1 MIKGREQTLARLST
15 LVQVSLSV
23 ACYWVVAW
31 AVNTFLKPINIDV
44 HDNNTIYLLI
54 IAIWY
59 TLIKEL
65 NLGKMLRVKTY
76 SELFAEYFALVVL
89 SSGLLYLGS
98 LFLTES
104 VPTLILALFAC
115 LNLILLF
122 GFRMLSYKLFKLIRG
137 KGFNTRNVL
146 IVADDESYL
155 HFIDRMLFIRDWGYN
170 VWAIMSDGKQI
181 KNKYES
187 HVRVLHEHF
196 QLTEI
201 IDANVVDEVI
211 YCKGKFDNEEVRAL
225 IYACSE
231 VGVTFRVY
239 SDLLSVVSQ
248 RSHLTYFKELPFLT
262 FANNTKN
269 YFALKVKELLD
280 FFFSFLIVVLI
291 SPVLL
296 AISVAIKIEDGG
308 PIFFRQR
315 RVGLNGR
322 IFYCLKFRTMV
333 MNAEALRV
341 KLESQNEQSG
351 PVFKIKN
358 DPRVTRVGRFL
369 RKTSLDELPQFF
381 NVLKGEMSIV
391 GPRPPIPS
399 EVQQYQRWQRRR
411 LSMKPGITCIWQ
423 VSGRNNIPFEEW
435 MKLDMLYIDTWS
447 LKLDLILFIS
457 TIKVVFTGEGQ

>member
-1 MIKGREQTLARLST
+1 MIKGREITLARIST
-15 LVQVSLSV
+15 LVQVGLSV
-23 ACYWVVAW
+23 GCYWFVIW
-31 AVNTFLKPINIDV
+31 AVTSFVKPVKIDV
-44 HDNNTIYLLI
+44 HDSNIIYLLI

-59 TLIKEL
+59 TMIKEFNL
-65 NLGKMLRVKTY
+65 NKILRVKTY
-76 SELFAEYFALVVL
+76 SELFADYFAMVL
-89 SSGLLYLGS
+89 ISSGLLHLGS
-98 LFLTES
+98 LFLVDT
-104 VPTLILALFAC
+104 VPVLLLALFAC
-115 LNLILLF
+115 LNLITLF
-122 GFRMLSYKLFKLIRG
+122 SFRMLSYRIFKTLRG
-137 KGFNTRNVL
+137 KGYNTRNVL
-146 IVADDESYL
+146 IVADDDSYL
-155 HFIDRMLFIRDWGYN
+155 HFIDRMLFIRDWGYK
-170 VWAIMSDGKQI
+170 VWAIMSDGKHI
-181 KNKYES
+181 KDKYEP

-196 QLTEI
+196 QLSEI

-211 YCKGKFDNEEVRAL
+211 YCKGKFNNEEVRAL

-239 SDLLSVVSQ
+239 SELLSVVSM

-280 FFFSFLIVVLI
+280 FVFSLVIVILL
-291 SPVLL
+291 SPVFL
-296 AISVAIKIEDGG
+296 AIALAIKLEDGG
-308 PIFFRQR
+308 SIFFRQK

-322 IFYCLKFRTMV
+322 IFSCLKFRTMV
-333 MNAEALRV
+333 ENAEALRV
-341 KLESQNEQSG
+341 RLETLNEQSG

-381 NVLKGEMSIV
+381 NVLKGEMSVV

-447 LKLDLILFIS
+447 LKLDFMLFLS
-457 TIKVVFTGEGQ
+457 TIKVVITGDGQ

>member
-269 YFALKVKELLD
+269 YFALKVKEILD
-280 FFFSFLIVVLI
+280 FFFSFLIVTLI

>member
-15 LVQVSLSV
+15 LMQVGLSLG
-23 ACYWVVAW
+23 CYWLVTW
-31 AVNTFLKPINIDV
+31 AVATYLKPLNIDI

-76 SELFAEYFALVVL
+76 SELFAEYFALVVI
-89 SSGLLYLGS
+89 SSGLLHLGS

-115 LNLILLF
+115 LNLFMLF
-122 GFRMLSYKLFKLIRG
+122 GFRMLSYRIFKMLRG
-137 KGFNTRNVL
+137 KGYNTRNVL

-155 HFIDRMLFIRDWGYN
+155 HFIDRMLFIRDWGYH
-170 VWAIMSDGKQI
+170 VWAIMSDGKHI
-181 KNKYES
+181 KTKYES

-196 QLTEI
+196 QLSEI

-211 YCKGKFDNEEVRAL
+211 YCKGKFDNDEVRAL

-239 SDLLSVVSQ
+239 SELLSVVSQ

-262 FANNTKN
+262 FANHTKN

-280 FFFSFLIVVLI
+280 FLFSSAIVIFI

-296 AISVAIKIEDGG
+296 AIAVAIKIEDGG
-308 PIFFRQR
+308 SIFFRQR

-322 IFYCLKFRTMV
+322 IFDCLKFRTMV
-333 MNAEALRV
+333 ENAEALRV
-341 KLESQNEQSG
+341 KLENLNEQSG

-381 NVLKGEMSIV
+381 NVLKGEMSVV

-447 LKLDLILFIS
+447 LKLDLILFLS

>member
-15 LVQVSLSV
+15 LMQVGLSV
-23 ACYWVVAW
+23 ACYWAVAW
-31 AVNTFLKPINIDV
+31 AVTTYLRPVNIDI

-76 SELFAEYFALVVL
+76 SELFAEYFAMVVI
-89 SSGLLYLGS
+89 SSGLLHLGS
-98 LFLTES
+98 LFLTDS

-115 LNLILLF
+115 LNLVVLF
-122 GFRMLSYKLFKLIRG
+122 GFRMLSYRIFKLLRG

-170 VWAIMSDGKQI
+170 VWAIMSDGKHI
-181 KNKYES
+181 KNKYEP

-196 QLTEI
+196 QLSEI

-239 SDLLSVVSQ
+239 SELLSVVSQ

-269 YFALKVKELLD
+269 YFALKVKEMLD
-280 FFFSFLIVVLI
+280 FLFSFVIVVLI

-308 PIFFRQR
+308 SVFFRQR

-322 IFYCLKFRTMV
+322 IFHCLKFRTMV
-333 MNAEALRV
+333 ENAETLRV
-341 KLESQNEQSG
+341 KLENQNEQSG

-358 DPRVTRVGRFL
+358 DPRVTSVGRFL

-381 NVLKGEMSIV
+381 NVIRGEMSIV

-447 LKLDLILFIS
+447 LKLDLILFLS

>member
-15 LVQVSLSV
+15 LMQVGLSV

-31 AVNTFLKPINIDV
+31 AVTTYLRPVNIDI

-76 SELFAEYFALVVL
+76 SELFAEYFAMVVI
-89 SSGLLYLGS
+89 SSGLLHLGS
-98 LFLTES
+98 LFLTDS

-115 LNLILLF
+115 LNLVVLF
-122 GFRMLSYKLFKLIRG
+122 GFRMLSYRIFKLLRG

-170 VWAIMSDGKQI
+170 VWAIMSDGKHI

-196 QLTEI
+196 QLSEI

-239 SDLLSVVSQ
+239 SELLSVVSQ

-269 YFALKVKELLD
+269 YFALKVKEMLD
-280 FFFSFLIVVLI
+280 FLFSFVIVVLI

-308 PIFFRQR
+308 SVFFRQR

-322 IFYCLKFRTMV
+322 IFHCLKFRTMV
-333 MNAEALRV
+333 ENAEALQV
-341 KLESQNEQSG
+341 KLENQNEQSG

-381 NVLKGEMSIV
+381 NVLRGEMSIV

-447 LKLDLILFIS
+447 LKLDLILFLS

>member
-1 MIKGREQTLARLST
+1 MIKGREKTLARIST
-15 LVQVSLSV
+15 LSQVALSV
-23 ACYWVVAW
+23 GCYWFVAW
-31 AVNTFLKPINIDV
+31 AVTTYLRPVQIAT
-44 HDNNTIYLLI
+44 HDSNTIYLLI

-59 TLIKEL
+59 TLIKEF
-65 NLGKMLRVKTY
+65 NLGKILRVKTY
-76 SELFAEYFALVVL
+76 SELFAEYFAMVFI

-98 LFLTES
+98 LFLTDT
-104 VPTLILALFAC
+104 VQVLILGLFAC
-115 LNLILLF
+115 LNMLVLF
-122 GFRMLSYKLFKLIRG
+122 GFRMLSYTIFKKIRG
-137 KGFNTRNVL
+137 KGYNTRNVL

-170 VWAIMSDGKQI
+170 VWAIMSDGKHI

-187 HVRVLHEHF
+187 NVRVIHEHF

-211 YCKGKFDNEEVRAL
+211 YCKGNFDNDEVRAL

-239 SDLLSVVSQ
+239 SELLSVVSM

-262 FANNTKN
+262 FANTTKN
-269 YFALKVKELLD
+269 YFALKVKEILD
-280 FFFSFLIVVLI
+280 FVFSFFIVLLI
-291 SPVLL
+291 SPVML
-296 AISVAIKIEDGG
+296 AIAIAIRIEDGG
-308 PIFFRQR
+308 SIFFRQK

-322 IFYCLKFRTMV
+322 LFACLKFRTMV
-333 MNAEALRV
+333 ENAEALRV
-341 KLESQNEQSG
+341 RLENQNEQEG

-381 NVLKGEMSIV
+381 NVLRGEMSIV

-423 VSGRNNIPFEEW
+423 VSGRNNIPFDEW
-435 MKLDMLYIDTWS
+435 MKLDMMYIDTWS
-447 LKLDLILFIS
+447 LKLDLMLFLS
-457 TIKVVFTGEGQ
+457 TIKVVLTGDGQ

>member
-15 LVQVSLSV
+15 LMQVGLSLG
-23 ACYWVVAW
+23 CYWLVAW
-31 AVNTFLKPINIDV
+31 AVTTYLKPVQIDV

-76 SELFAEYFALVVL
+76 SELFAEYFALVVI
-89 SSGLLYLGS
+89 SSGLLHLGS

-115 LNLILLF
+115 LNLIMLF
-122 GFRMLSYKLFKLIRG
+122 GFRMLSYSIFKKLRG
-137 KGFNTRNVL
+137 KGYNTRNVL

-170 VWAIMSDGKQI
+170 VWAIMSDGKHI

-211 YCKGKFDNEEVRAL
+211 YCKGKFDNDEVRAL

-239 SDLLSVVSQ
+239 SELLSVVSQ

-262 FANNTKN
+262 FANHTKN
-269 YFALKVKELLD
+269 YFALKVKEMLD
-280 FFFSFLIVVLI
+280 FLFSFAIVIFI

-296 AISVAIKIEDGG
+296 AIAVAIKIEDGG
-308 PIFFRQR
+308 SIFFRQR

-322 IFYCLKFRTMV
+322 IFDCLKFRTMV
-333 MNAEALRV
+333 ENAEALRV
-341 KLESQNEQSG
+341 KLENLNEQSG

-447 LKLDLILFIS
+447 LKLDLILFLS

>member
-1 MIKGREQTLARLST
+1 
-15 LVQVSLSV
+15 
-23 ACYWVVAW
+23 
-31 AVNTFLKPINIDV
+31 
-44 HDNNTIYLLI
+44 
-54 IAIWY
+54 
-59 TLIKEL
+59 
-65 NLGKMLRVKTY
+65 
-76 SELFAEYFALVVL
+76 LFAEYFAMVFI

-98 LFLTES
+98 LFLTDT
-104 VPTLILALFAC
+104 VQVLILGLFAC
-115 LNLILLF
+115 LNMLVLF
-122 GFRMLSYKLFKLIRG
+122 GFRMLSYTIFKKIRG
-137 KGFNTRNVL
+137 KGYNTRNVL

-170 VWAIMSDGKQI
+170 VWAIMSDGKHI
-181 KNKYES
+181 KDKYES
-187 HVRVLHEHF
+187 NVRVIHEHF

-211 YCKGKFDNEEVRAL
+211 YCKGNFDNDEVRAL

-239 SDLLSVVSQ
+239 SELLSVVSM

-262 FANNTKN
+262 FANTTKN
-269 YFALKVKELLD
+269 YFALKVKEILD
-280 FFFSFLIVVLI
+280 FVFSFFIVLMI
-291 SPVLL
+291 SPVML
-296 AISVAIKIEDGG
+296 AIAIAIKIEDGG
-308 PIFFRQR
+308 SIFFRQK

-322 IFYCLKFRTMV
+322 MFSCLKFRTMV
-333 MNAEALRV
+333 ENAEALRV
-341 KLESQNEQSG
+341 RLENQNEQEG

-423 VSGRNNIPFEEW
+423 VSGRNNIPFDEW
-435 MKLDMLYIDTWS
+435 MKLDMMYIDTWS
-447 LKLDLILFIS
+447 LKLDLMLFLS
-457 TIKVVFTGEGQ
+457 TIKVVLTGDGQ

>member
-1 MIKGREQTLARLST
+1 MIKGREKTLARISSI
-15 LVQVSLSV
+15 VQVALSLG
-23 ACYWVVAW
+23 CYWFVAW
-31 AVNTFLKPINIDV
+31 ATNNYLRPVEIAAHDTNIV
-44 HDNNTIYLLI
+44 YLMI

-59 TLIKEL
+59 TLIKEF

-76 SELFAEYFALVVL
+76 SELFAEYFAMVFI

-98 LFLTES
+98 LFLTDT
-104 VPTLILALFAC
+104 VPVLILALFAC
-115 LNLILLF
+115 LNMAVLF
-122 GFRMLSYKLFKLIRG
+122 NFRMMSYTIFKKIRG
-137 KGFNTRNVL
+137 KGYNTRNVL

-155 HFIDRMLFIRDWGYN
+155 HFIDRMLFIRDWGYR
-170 VWAIMSDGKQI
+170 VWAIMSDGKHI
-181 KNKYES
+181 KNKYDS

-196 QLTEI
+196 QLNEI

-211 YCKGKFDNEEVRAL
+211 YCKGKFNNDEVRAL

-239 SDLLSVVSQ
+239 SELLSVVSM

-269 YFALKVKELLD
+269 YFALKVKEILD
-280 FFFSFLIVVLI
+280 FVFSFCIVVLI

-296 AISVAIKIEDGG
+296 GIAIAIKIEDGG
-308 PIFFRQR
+308 SIFFKQE

-322 IFYCLKFRTMV
+322 LFKCLKFRTMV
-333 MNAEALRV
+333 ENAEALRV
-341 KLESQNEQSG
+341 KLENMNEQSG

-399 EVQQYQRWQRRR
+399 EVKQYQRWQRRR

-435 MKLDMLYIDTWS
+435 MKLDMIYIDTWS
-447 LKLDLILFIS
+447 LKLDLMLFLS
-457 TIKVVFTGEGQ
+457 TIKVVLTGDGQ

>member
-1 MIKGREQTLARLST
+1 MIKGREKTLARIST
-15 LVQVSLSV
+15 IVQVALSLG
-23 ACYWVVAW
+23 CYWFVAW
-31 AVNTFLKPINIDV
+31 ATNNYLRPVEIATHDTNIV
-44 HDNNTIYLLI
+44 YLMI

-59 TLIKEL
+59 TLIKEF

-76 SELFAEYFALVVL
+76 SELFAEYFAMVFI

-98 LFLTES
+98 LFLTDT
-104 VPTLILALFAC
+104 VPVLILALFAC
-115 LNLILLF
+115 LNMVVLF
-122 GFRMLSYKLFKLIRG
+122 SFRMMSYTIFKKIRG
-137 KGFNTRNVL
+137 KGYNTRNVL

-155 HFIDRMLFIRDWGYN
+155 HFIDRMLFIRDWGYR
-170 VWAIMSDGKQI
+170 VWAIMSDGKHI
-181 KNKYES
+181 KNKYDS

-196 QLTEI
+196 QLNEI

-211 YCKGKFDNEEVRAL
+211 YCKGKFNNDEVRAL

-239 SDLLSVVSQ
+239 SELLSVVSM

-269 YFALKVKELLD
+269 YFALKVKEILD
-280 FFFSFLIVVLI
+280 FVFSFFIVVLI
-291 SPVLL
+291 SPVLMGI
-296 AISVAIKIEDGG
+296 AIAIKIEDGG
-308 PIFFRQR
+308 SIFFKQE

-322 IFYCLKFRTMV
+322 LFKCLKFRTMV
-333 MNAEALRV
+333 ENAEALRV
-341 KLESQNEQSG
+341 KLENMNEQSG

-399 EVQQYQRWQRRR
+399 EVKQYQRWQRRR

-423 VSGRNNIPFEEW
+423 VSGRNNIPFDEW
-435 MKLDMLYIDTWS
+435 MRLDMMYIDTWS
-447 LKLDLILFIS
+447 LKLDLMLFLS
-457 TIKVVFTGEGQ
+457 TIKVVLTGDGQ

>member
-1 MIKGREQTLARLST
+1 MIKGREETLARLSRIMQVALS
-15 LVQVSLSV
+15 LVCYWFVTWSV
-23 ACYWVVAW
+23 A
-31 AVNTFLKPINIDV
+31 TFIRPVQIEA
-44 HDNNTIYLLI
+44 HDNNIVYLMI

-76 SELFAEYFALVVL
+76 SELFAEYFALVIL

-115 LNLILLF
+115 LNLIVLF
-122 GFRMLSYKLFKLIRG
+122 GFRMLSYRIFKLLRG

-181 KNKYES
+181 KNKYEP

-211 YCKGKFDNEEVRAL
+211 YCKGNFDNEEVRAL

-269 YFALKVKELLD
+269 YFALKVKEVLD
-280 FFFSFLIVVLI
+280 FFFSFLIVVFI
-291 SPVLL
+291 SPILF

-322 IFYCLKFRTMV
+322 IFHCLKFRTMV
-333 MNAEALRV
+333 INAEALRV
-341 KLESQNEQSG
+341 KLETQNEQSG
-351 PVFKIKN
+351 PVFKMKN

-369 RKTSLDELPQFF
+369 RRTSLDELPQFF

>member
-15 LVQVSLSV
+15 LMQVSLSV

-31 AVNTFLKPINIDV
+31 GINTYSRPVNIDV

-54 IAIWY
+54 IVIWY
-59 TLIKEL
+59 ILIKEL

-76 SELFAEYFALVVL
+76 SELFAEYFALVVI

-98 LFLTES
+98 LFLIES
-104 VPTLILALFAC
+104 GPLLILALFAC
-115 LNLILLF
+115 LNLIMLF
-122 GFRMLSYKLFKLIRG
+122 GFRMLSYSVFKKLRG
-137 KGFNTRNVL
+137 KGYNTRNVL

-170 VWAIMSDGKQI
+170 VWAIMSDGKGI

-196 QLTEI
+196 QLAEI

-239 SDLLSVVSQ
+239 SELLSVVSQ

-262 FANNTKN
+262 FANNTRN
-269 YFALKVKELLD
+269 YFALKVKEILD
-280 FFFSFLIVVLI
+280 FLFSFVIVIFI

-296 AISVAIKIEDGG
+296 AIAAAIKIEDGG
-308 PIFFRQR
+308 SIFFRQR

-322 IFYCLKFRTMV
+322 IFDCLKFRTMV
-333 MNAEALRV
+333 ENAEALRV
-341 KLESQNEQSG
+341 KLENLNEQSG

-358 DPRVTRVGRFL
+358 DPRVTRVGQFL

-435 MKLDMLYIDTWS
+435 MRLDMLYIDTWS
-447 LKLDLILFIS
+447 LKLDLILFLS

>member
-1 MIKGREQTLARLST
+1 MIKGREETLARLSR
-15 LVQVSLSV
+15 LLQVALSAV
-23 ACYWVVAW
+23 CYWFVIW
-31 AVNTFLKPINIDV
+31 GITTFIKPINIEV
-44 HDNNTIYLLI
+44 HDNNIIYLMI

-59 TLIKEL
+59 TLIKEMGL
-65 NLGKMLRVKTY
+65 DRMLRVKTY
-76 SELFAEYFALVVL
+76 SELFAEYFALVFI
-89 SSGLLYLGS
+89 SAGLLHLGS
-98 LFLTES
+98 LFLANT
-104 VPTLILALFAC
+104 VPFLILSIFAC
-115 LNLILLF
+115 LNLCLLF
-122 GFRMLSYKLFKLIRG
+122 GFRMMTYRIFKFLRG
-137 KGFNTRNVL
+137 KGYNTRNVL
-146 IVADDESYL
+146 IVADDHSYL

-170 VWAIMSDGKQI
+170 VWAIMSDGSHI
-181 KNKYES
+181 KNKYGS
-187 HVRVLHEHF
+187 NVRVLHEHF
-196 QLTEI
+196 QLSEI

-211 YCKGKFDNEEVRAL
+211 YCKGKFNNEEVRAL

-262 FANNTKN
+262 FSNTTKN
-269 YFALKVKELLD
+269 YFALKVKEVLD
-280 FFFSFLIVVLI
+280 FMGSFIAVALL
-291 SPVLL
+291 SPIML
-296 AISVAIKIEDGG
+296 AIATAIKIEDRGS
-308 PIFFRQR
+308 IFFRQR

-322 IFYCLKFRTMV
+322 IFHCLKFRTMV
-333 MNAEALRV
+333 ENAEALRV
-341 KLESQNEQSG
+341 KLETQNEQSG
-351 PVFKIKN
+351 PVFKMKN
-358 DPRVTRVGRFL
+358 DPRITRVGRFL

-399 EVQQYQRWQRRR
+399 EVDQYKRWQRRR

-447 LKLDLILFIS
+447 LKLDLILFLS

>member
-1 MIKGREQTLARLST
+1 MIKGREQTLARIST
-15 LVQVSLSV
+15 IVQVALSV
-23 ACYWVVAW
+23 GCYWFVAW
-31 AVNTFLKPINIDV
+31 ATNTYLRPFDITV
-44 HDNNTIYLLI
+44 HDTNTIYLMI

-59 TLIKEL
+59 TLLKEFK
-65 NLGKMLRVKTY
+65 LGKMLRVKTY
-76 SELFAEYFALVVL
+76 SELFAEYFAMVFI

-98 LFLTES
+98 LFLTDT
-104 VPTLILALFAC
+104 VPFLILALFAC
-115 LNLILLF
+115 LNMTVLF
-122 GFRMLSYKLFKLIRG
+122 SFRMMSYTIFKKIRG
-137 KGFNTRNVL
+137 KGYNTRNVL
-146 IVADDESYL
+146 IVADDDSYL
-155 HFIDRMLFIRDWGYN
+155 HFIERMLFIRDWGYR
-170 VWAIMSDGKQI
+170 VWAIMSDSKQI
-181 KNKYES
+181 KTKYDS
-187 HVRVLHEHF
+187 HVRVLNEHF
-196 QLTEI
+196 QLNEI

-211 YCKGKFDNEEVRAL
+211 YCKGKFNNDEVRAL

-239 SDLLSVVSQ
+239 SELLSVVSM

-280 FFFSFLIVVLI
+280 FVFSFLIVVLI

-296 AISVAIKIEDGG
+296 GIAIAIKIEDGG
-308 PIFFRQR
+308 SIFFKQE

-322 IFYCLKFRTMV
+322 LFKCLKFRTMV
-333 MNAEALRV
+333 ENAEALRV
-341 KLESQNEQSG
+341 KLENMNEQSG

-423 VSGRNNIPFEEW
+423 VSGRNNIPFDEW
-435 MKLDMLYIDTWS
+435 MRLDMMYIDTWS
-447 LKLDLILFIS
+447 LKLDLILFLS
-457 TIKVVFTGEGQ
+457 TIKVVITGDGQ

>member
-15 LVQVSLSV
+15 LMQVGLSV

-31 AVNTFLKPINIDV
+31 AVTTYLRPVNIDV

-76 SELFAEYFALVVL
+76 SELFAEYFALVVI
-89 SSGLLYLGS
+89 SSGLLHLGS
-98 LFLTES
+98 LFLTDS

-115 LNLILLF
+115 LNLVVLF
-122 GFRMLSYKLFKLIRG
+122 GFRMLSYRIFKLLRG

-170 VWAIMSDGKQI
+170 VWAIMSDGKHI

-196 QLTEI
+196 QLSEI

-239 SDLLSVVSQ
+239 SELLSVVSQ

-269 YFALKVKELLD
+269 YFALKVKEMLD
-280 FFFSFLIVVLI
+280 FLFSFVIVVLI

-308 PIFFRQR
+308 SVFFRQR

-322 IFYCLKFRTMV
+322 IFHCLKFRTMV
-333 MNAEALRV
+333 ENAEALRV
-341 KLESQNEQSG
+341 KLENQNACRNPKRIKPQEHSAALNYQ
-351 PVFKIKN
+351 PVLFSELDVNKHFNSVKALE
-358 DPRVTRVGRFL
+358 RVLDQFGIEFL
-369 RKTSLDELPQFF
+369 NQFELSTIEINYLKEGLAGDSLAVDTTQLDE
-381 NVLKGEMSIV
+381 NCYSTTIV
-391 GPRPPIPS
+391 RES
-399 EVQQYQRWQRRR
+399 D
-411 LSMKPGITCIWQ
+411 GI
-423 VSGRNNIPFEEW
+423 
-435 MKLDMLYIDTWS
+435 
-447 LKLDLILFIS
+447 DLCCMVTNWRKRS
-457 TIKVVFTGEGQ
+457 V

>member
-15 LVQVSLSV
+15 LMQVSLSV

-31 AVNTFLKPINIDV
+31 GVNTYLRPVNIDV

-76 SELFAEYFALVVL
+76 SELFAEYFALVVI
-89 SSGLLYLGS
+89 SSGLLHLGS
-98 LFLTES
+98 LFLTDS

-115 LNLILLF
+115 LNLIMLF
-122 GFRMLSYKLFKLIRG
+122 GFRMLTYKIFKLIRG

-146 IVADDESYL
+146 IVADDDSYF

-170 VWAIMSDGKQI
+170 VWAIMSDGKHI

-211 YCKGKFDNEEVRAL
+211 YCKGKFNNEEVRAL

-239 SDLLSVVSQ
+239 SELLSVVSQ

-262 FANNTKN
+262 FANNTRN
-269 YFALKVKELLD
+269 YFALKVKEMLD
-280 FFFSFLIVVLI
+280 FLFSFVIVTLI

-296 AISVAIKIEDGG
+296 AISAAIKIEDGG
-308 PIFFRQR
+308 SIFFRQR

-333 MNAEALRV
+333 ENAEALRV
-341 KLESQNEQSG
+341 KLENQNEQSG

-435 MKLDMLYIDTWS
+435 MRLDMLYIDTWS
-447 LKLDLILFIS
+447 LKLDLILFLS

>member
-23 ACYWVVAW
+23 ACYWSVSW
-31 AVNTFLKPINIDV
+31 AVNTFLKPVNIAA

-65 NLGKMLRVKTY
+65 NLGKLLRVKTY

-122 GFRMLSYKLFKLIRG
+122 GFRMLSYKIFKLIRG

-170 VWAIMSDGKQI
+170 VWAIMSDGTQI

-269 YFALKVKELLD
+269 YFALKMKEILD
-280 FFFSFLIVVLI
+280 FFFSFLIVTLI

-333 MNAEALRV
+333 VNAEALRV
-341 KLESQNEQSG
+341 KLENQNEQSG

>member
-1 MIKGREQTLARLST
+1 MIKGREETLARLSRIMQVALS
-15 LVQVSLSV
+15 LV
-23 ACYWVVAW
+23 CYWFVTWSVT
-31 AVNTFLKPINIDV
+31 TFIRPIQIDT
-44 HDNNTIYLLI
+44 HDNNIVYLMI

-76 SELFAEYFALVVL
+76 SELFAEYFALVVI
-89 SSGLLYLGS
+89 SSGLLHLGS

-115 LNLILLF
+115 LNLIVLF
-122 GFRMLSYKLFKLIRG
+122 GFRMLSYRIFKTLRG
-137 KGFNTRNVL
+137 KGYNTRNVL

-155 HFIDRMLFIRDWGYN
+155 HFIDRMLFIRDWGYH

-181 KNKYES
+181 KTKYES

-196 QLTEI
+196 QLSEI

-211 YCKGKFDNEEVRAL
+211 YCKGNLDNDEVRAL

-239 SDLLSVVSQ
+239 SDLLGIVSQ

-269 YFALKVKELLD
+269 YFALKVKEFFD
-280 FFFSFLIVVLI
+280 FAFSFLIVAFI

-296 AISVAIKIEDGG
+296 AISVAIKMEDGG
-308 PIFFRQR
+308 PIFFHQR

-333 MNAEALRV
+333 VNAEALKV
-341 KLESQNEQSG
+341 KLENQNEQSG
-351 PVFKIKN
+351 PVFKMKN

>member
-15 LVQVSLSV
+15 LMQVGLSV

-31 AVNTFLKPINIDV
+31 AVNTFLRPVSIAI

-76 SELFAEYFALVVL
+76 SELFAEYFALVVI

-98 LFLTES
+98 LFLIDS

-115 LNLILLF
+115 LNLIMLF
-122 GFRMLSYKLFKLIRG
+122 GFRMLSYRIFKLLRG
-137 KGFNTRNVL
+137 KGYNTRNVL

-181 KNKYES
+181 KTKYES

-196 QLTEI
+196 QLSEI

-239 SDLLSVVSQ
+239 SELLSVVSKQ
-248 RSHLTYFKELPFLT
+248 SHLTYFKELPFLT
-262 FANNTKN
+262 FSNTTKN

-280 FFFSFLIVVLI
+280 FLFSFFIVVLI

-296 AISVAIKIEDGG
+296 AIAVAIKIEDGG
-308 PIFFRQR
+308 SIFFRQK

-322 IFYCLKFRTMV
+322 IFDCLKFRTMV
-333 MNAEALRV
+333 ENAEALRV
-341 KLESQNEQSG
+341 KLENLNEQSG

-399 EVQQYQRWQRRR
+399 EVQQYKRWQRRR

-447 LKLDLILFIS
+447 LKLDLMLFLS

>member
-1 MIKGREQTLARLST
+1 MIKGREKTLARISSI
-15 LVQVSLSV
+15 VQVALSLG
-23 ACYWVVAW
+23 CYWFVAW
-31 AVNTFLKPINIDV
+31 ATNNYLRPVEIAAHDTNIV
-44 HDNNTIYLLI
+44 YLMI

-59 TLIKEL
+59 TLIKEF

-76 SELFAEYFALVVL
+76 SELFAEYFAMVFI

-98 LFLTES
+98 LFLTDT
-104 VPTLILALFAC
+104 VPVLILALFAC
-115 LNLILLF
+115 LNMAVLF
-122 GFRMLSYKLFKLIRG
+122 SFRMMSYTIFKKIRG
-137 KGFNTRNVL
+137 KGYNTRNVL

-155 HFIDRMLFIRDWGYN
+155 HFIDRMLFIRDWGYR
-170 VWAIMSDGKQI
+170 VWAIMSDGKRI
-181 KNKYES
+181 KNKYDS

-196 QLTEI
+196 QLNEI

-211 YCKGKFDNEEVRAL
+211 YCKGKFNNDEVRAL

-239 SDLLSVVSQ
+239 SELLSVVSM

-269 YFALKVKELLD
+269 YFALKVKEILD
-280 FFFSFLIVVLI
+280 FVFSFCIVILI

-296 AISVAIKIEDGG
+296 GIAIAIKIEDGG
-308 PIFFRQR
+308 SIFFKQE

-322 IFYCLKFRTMV
+322 LFKCLKFRTMV
-333 MNAEALRV
+333 ENAEALRV
-341 KLESQNEQSG
+341 KLENMNEQSG

-399 EVQQYQRWQRRR
+399 EVKQYQRWQRRR

-435 MKLDMLYIDTWS
+435 MKLDMIYIDTWS
-447 LKLDLILFIS
+447 LKLDLMLFLS
-457 TIKVVFTGEGQ
+457 TIKVVLTGDGQ

>member
-1 MIKGREQTLARLST
+1 MIKGREETLARVST

-23 ACYWVVAW
+23 GCYWFVAW
-31 AVNTFLKPINIDV
+31 AVTTYLKPVKIDV

-76 SELFAEYFALVVL
+76 SELFAEYFALVVI
-89 SSGLLYLGS
+89 SSGLLHLGS

-115 LNLILLF
+115 LNLIMLF
-122 GFRMLSYKLFKLIRG
+122 GFRMLSYRIFKKLRG
-137 KGFNTRNVL
+137 KGYNTRNVL

-170 VWAIMSDGKQI
+170 VWAIMSDGKHI

-211 YCKGKFDNEEVRAL
+211 YCKGKFDNDEVRAL

-239 SDLLSVVSQ
+239 SELLSVVSQ

-262 FANNTKN
+262 FANHTKN
-269 YFALKVKELLD
+269 YFALKVKEMLD
-280 FFFSFLIVVLI
+280 FLFSLAIVVFI

-296 AISVAIKIEDGG
+296 AIAVAIKIEDGG
-308 PIFFRQR
+308 EIFFRQR

-333 MNAEALRV
+333 QNAEALRV
-341 KLESQNEQSG
+341 KLENLNEQSG

-447 LKLDLILFIS
+447 LKLDLILFLS

>member
-1 MIKGREQTLARLST
+1 MIKGREKTLARISTITQVALS
-15 LVQVSLSV
+15 LG
-23 ACYWVVAW
+23 CYWFVAW
-31 AVNTFLKPINIDV
+31 AINNYLRPVEIAA
-44 HDNNTIYLLI
+44 HDTNIVYLMI
-54 IAIWY
+54 VAIWY
-59 TLIKEL
+59 TLIKEF

-76 SELFAEYFALVVL
+76 SELFAEYFAMVFI

-98 LFLTES
+98 LFLTDT
-104 VPTLILALFAC
+104 VPVLILALFAC
-115 LNLILLF
+115 LNMIVLF
-122 GFRMLSYKLFKLIRG
+122 SFRMVSYTIFKKIRG

-146 IVADDESYL
+146 IVADDDSYL
-155 HFIDRMLFIRDWGYN
+155 HFIDRMLFIRDWGYR
-170 VWAIMSDGKQI
+170 VWAIMSDGKHI
-181 KNKYES
+181 KDKYDS

-196 QLTEI
+196 QLNEI

-211 YCKGKFDNEEVRAL
+211 YCKGKVNNDEVRAL

-239 SDLLSVVSQ
+239 SELLSVVSM

-262 FANNTKN
+262 FANNPKN
-269 YFALKVKELLD
+269 YFALKVKEILD
-280 FFFSFLIVVLI
+280 FVFSFLIVILI
-291 SPVLL
+291 SPVLIGI
-296 AISVAIKIEDGG
+296 AIAIKIEDGG
-308 PIFFRQR
+308 SIFFKQE

-322 IFYCLKFRTMV
+322 LFKCLKFRTMV
-333 MNAEALRV
+333 ENAEALRV
-341 KLESQNEQSG
+341 KLENMNEQSG

-399 EVQQYQRWQRRR
+399 EVLQYQRWQRRR

-435 MKLDMLYIDTWS
+435 MKLDMMYIDTWS
-447 LKLDLILFIS
+447 LKLDLMLFLS
-457 TIKVVFTGEGQ
+457 TIKVVITGDGQ

>member
-1 MIKGREQTLARLST
+1 MIKGREKTLARISSI
-15 LVQVSLSV
+15 VQVALSLG
-23 ACYWVVAW
+23 CYWFVAW
-31 AVNTFLKPINIDV
+31 ATNNYLRPVEIATHDTNIV
-44 HDNNTIYLLI
+44 YLMI

-59 TLIKEL
+59 TLIKEF

-76 SELFAEYFALVVL
+76 SELFAEYFAMVFI

-98 LFLTES
+98 LFLTDT
-104 VPTLILALFAC
+104 VPVLILALFAC
-115 LNLILLF
+115 LNMAVLF
-122 GFRMLSYKLFKLIRG
+122 SFRMMSYTIFKKIRG
-137 KGFNTRNVL
+137 KGYNTRNVL

-155 HFIDRMLFIRDWGYN
+155 HFIDRMLFIRDWGYR
-170 VWAIMSDGKQI
+170 VWAIMSDGKHI
-181 KNKYES
+181 KNKYDS

-196 QLTEI
+196 QLNEI

-211 YCKGKFDNEEVRAL
+211 YCKGKFNNDEVRAL

-239 SDLLSVVSQ
+239 SELLSVVSM

-269 YFALKVKELLD
+269 YFALKVKEILD
-280 FFFSFLIVVLI
+280 FVFSFCIVVLI

-296 AISVAIKIEDGG
+296 GIAIAIKIEDGG
-308 PIFFRQR
+308 SIFFKQE

-322 IFYCLKFRTMV
+322 LFKCLKFRTMV
-333 MNAEALRV
+333 ENAEALRV
-341 KLESQNEQSG
+341 KLENMNEQSG

-399 EVQQYQRWQRRR
+399 EVKQYQRWQRRR

-435 MKLDMLYIDTWS
+435 MKLDMIYIDTWS
-447 LKLDLILFIS
+447 LKLDLMLFLS
-457 TIKVVFTGEGQ
+457 TIKVVLTGDGQ

>member
-1 MIKGREQTLARLST
+1 MIKGREKTLARIST
-15 LVQVSLSV
+15 LIQVALSA
-23 ACYWVVAW
+23 ACYWFVAW
-31 AVNTFLKPINIDV
+31 AVTTYRSPLQIDA

-59 TLIKEL
+59 TMIKEF

-76 SELFAEYFALVVL
+76 SELFAEYFAMVL
-89 SSGLLYLGS
+89 ISSGLLYLGS
-98 LFLTES
+98 LFLTNT
-104 VPTLILALFAC
+104 VPVLILALFAC
-115 LNLILLF
+115 LNMIVLF
-122 GFRMLSYKLFKLIRG
+122 GFRLVNYTIFKKLRG
-137 KGFNTRNVL
+137 RGYNTRNVL
-146 IVADDESYL
+146 IVADDDSYL
-155 HFIDRMLFIRDWGYN
+155 HFIDKMLFIRDWGYR
-170 VWAIMSDGKQI
+170 VWAIMSDGKHI
-181 KNKYES
+181 KDKYEP
-187 HVRVLHEHF
+187 HVRILHEHF
-196 QLTEI
+196 ELREI

-239 SDLLSVVSQ
+239 SELLSVVSR

-262 FANNTKN
+262 FGNNAKN

-280 FFFSFLIVVLI
+280 FVFSFLIVILI
-291 SPVLL
+291 SPVML
-296 AISVAIKIEDGG
+296 AIAIAIKIEDGG
-308 PIFFRQR
+308 SIFFRQK

-322 IFYCLKFRTMV
+322 LFSCLKFRTMV
-333 MNAEALRV
+333 EDAEALRV
-341 KLESQNEQSG
+341 KLENMNEQSG

-447 LKLDLILFIS
+447 LKLDLMLFIS
-457 TIKVVFTGEGQ
+457 TIKVVLTGDGQ

>member
-211 YCKGKFDNEEVRAL
+211 YCKGNFDNEEVRAL

-269 YFALKVKELLD
+269 YFALKVKEILD
-280 FFFSFLIVVLI
+280 FFFSFLIVTLI
-291 SPVLL
+291 SPFLL

>member
-15 LVQVSLSV
+15 LMQVGLSLG
-23 ACYWVVAW
+23 CYWLVTW
-31 AVNTFLKPINIDV
+31 AVATYLKPLNIDI

-76 SELFAEYFALVVL
+76 SELFAEYFALVVI
-89 SSGLLYLGS
+89 SSGLLHLGS

-115 LNLILLF
+115 LNLFMLF
-122 GFRMLSYKLFKLIRG
+122 GFRMLSYRIFKMLRG
-137 KGFNTRNVL
+137 KGYNTRNVL

-170 VWAIMSDGKQI
+170 VWAIMSDGKLI

-239 SDLLSVVSQ
+239 SELLSVVSQ

-262 FANNTKN
+262 FANHTKN

-280 FFFSFLIVVLI
+280 FLFSFAIVIFI

-296 AISVAIKIEDGG
+296 GIAVAIKIEDGG
-308 PIFFRQR
+308 SIFFRQR

-322 IFYCLKFRTMV
+322 IFDCLKFRTMV
-333 MNAEALRV
+333 ENAEALRV
-341 KLESQNEQSG
+341 KLENLNEQSG

-381 NVLKGEMSIV
+381 NVLKGEMSVV

-447 LKLDLILFIS
+447 LKLDLILFLS

>member
-31 AVNTFLKPINIDV
+31 AVNTFLRPINIDV

-76 SELFAEYFALVVL
+76 SELFAEYFALVVI
-89 SSGLLYLGS
+89 SSGLLHLGS
-98 LFLTES
+98 LFLTTS
-104 VPTLILALFAC
+104 VPFLILALFAC
-115 LNLILLF
+115 LNLVMLF
-122 GFRMLSYKLFKLIRG
+122 GFRMLSYKIFKLIRG

-170 VWAIMSDGKQI
+170 VWAIMSDGKHI

-211 YCKGKFDNEEVRAL
+211 YCKGNFDNEEVRAL

-322 IFYCLKFRTMV
+322 IFHCLKFRTMV
-333 MNAEALRV
+333 VNAEALRV
-341 KLESQNEQSG
+341 KLENQNEQTG

-399 EVQQYQRWQRRR
+399 EVKQYQRWQRRR

-447 LKLDLILFIS
+447 LKLDLILFVS

>member
-15 LVQVSLSV
+15 LIQVTLSA
-23 ACYWVVAW
+23 ACYWFVTW
-31 AVNTFLKPINIDV
+31 AVIHYLRPVKIDI

-59 TLIKEL
+59 TMLKEF

-76 SELFAEYFALVVL
+76 SELFADYFAMVVI

-98 LFLTES
+98 LFLTNT
-104 VPTLILALFAC
+104 VPVLILCLFAC
-115 LNLILLF
+115 LNMVLLF
-122 GFRMLSYKLFKLIRG
+122 GFRILVYRIFKALRG
-137 KGFNTRNVL
+137 KGYNTRNVL
-146 IVADDESYL
+146 IIADDEAYL
-155 HFIDRMLFIRDWGYN
+155 HFIDRMIFIRDWGYN
-170 VWAIMSDGKQI
+170 VWAIMSDGKHI
-181 KNKYES
+181 KDKYSE

-196 QLTEI
+196 QLNEI

-211 YCKGKFDNEEVRAL
+211 YCKGKFNNEEVRAL

-239 SDLLSVVSQ
+239 SELLSVVSK

-262 FANNTKN
+262 FAGHTKN
-269 YFALKVKELLD
+269 YFALKVKEMLD
-280 FFFSFLIVVLI
+280 FTLSFLIVILI

-296 AISVAIKIEDGG
+296 AIGIAIKMEDGG
-308 PIFFRQR
+308 PILFRQK

-322 IFYCLKFRTMV
+322 SFSCLKFRTMV
-333 MNAEALRV
+333 ENAEALRV
-341 KLESQNEQSG
+341 RLENLNEQSG
-351 PVFKIKN
+351 PVFKMKD
-358 DPRVTRVGRFL
+358 DPRITRVGRLL

-399 EVQQYQRWQRRR
+399 EVVQYQRWQRRR

-447 LKLDLILFIS
+447 LKLDLMLFLS
-457 TIKVVFTGEGQ
+457 TIKVMITGEGQ

>member
-1 MIKGREQTLARLST
+1 MIKGREETLARLSRIMQVT
-15 LVQVSLSV
+15 LSLV
-23 ACYWVVAW
+23 CYWFVTWSVT
-31 AVNTFLKPINIDV
+31 TFIRPIQIDT
-44 HDNNTIYLLI
+44 HDNNIVYLMI

-76 SELFAEYFALVVL
+76 SELFAEYFALVVI
-89 SSGLLYLGS
+89 SSGLLHLGS

-104 VPTLILALFAC
+104 MPILILALFAC
-115 LNLILLF
+115 LNLIVLF
-122 GFRMLSYKLFKLIRG
+122 GFRMLSYRIFKFLRG
-137 KGFNTRNVL
+137 KGYNTRNVL

-155 HFIDRMLFIRDWGYN
+155 HFIDRMLFIRDWGYH

-181 KNKYES
+181 KTKYES

-196 QLTEI
+196 QLSEI

-211 YCKGKFDNEEVRAL
+211 YCKGNLDNDEVRAL

-239 SDLLSVVSQ
+239 SDLLGIVSQ

-269 YFALKVKELLD
+269 YFALKLKEFFD
-280 FFFSFLIVVLI
+280 FSFSFLIVAFI
-291 SPVLL
+291 SPALL
-296 AISVAIKIEDGG
+296 AISVAIKMEDGG
-308 PIFFRQR
+308 PIFFHQR

-333 MNAEALRV
+333 VNAEALKV
-341 KLESQNEQSG
+341 KLENQNEQSG
-351 PVFKIKN
+351 PVFKMKN

>member
-1 MIKGREQTLARLST
+1 MIKGREKTLARISSI
-15 LVQVSLSV
+15 VQVALSLG
-23 ACYWVVAW
+23 CYWFVAW
-31 AVNTFLKPINIDV
+31 ATNNYLRPVEIATHDTNIV
-44 HDNNTIYLLI
+44 YLMI

-59 TLIKEL
+59 TLIKEF

-76 SELFAEYFALVVL
+76 SELFAEYFAMVFI

-98 LFLTES
+98 LFLTDT
-104 VPTLILALFAC
+104 VPVLILALFAC
-115 LNLILLF
+115 LNMAVLF
-122 GFRMLSYKLFKLIRG
+122 IFRMMSYTIFKKIRG
-137 KGFNTRNVL
+137 KGYNTRNVL

-155 HFIDRMLFIRDWGYN
+155 HFIDRMLFIRDWGYR
-170 VWAIMSDGKQI
+170 VWAIMSDGKHI
-181 KNKYES
+181 KNKYDS

-196 QLTEI
+196 QLNEI

-211 YCKGKFDNEEVRAL
+211 YCKGKFNNDEVRAL

-239 SDLLSVVSQ
+239 SELLSVVSM

-269 YFALKVKELLD
+269 YFALKVKEILD
-280 FFFSFLIVVLI
+280 FVFSFCIVVLI

-296 AISVAIKIEDGG
+296 GIAIAIKIEDGG
-308 PIFFRQR
+308 SIFFKQE

-322 IFYCLKFRTMV
+322 LFKCLKFRTMV
-333 MNAEALRV
+333 ENAEALRV
-341 KLESQNEQSG
+341 KLENMNEQSG

-399 EVQQYQRWQRRR
+399 EVKQYQRWQRRR

-435 MKLDMLYIDTWS
+435 MKLDMIYIDTWS
-447 LKLDLILFIS
+447 LKLDLMLFLS
-457 TIKVVFTGEGQ
+457 TIKVVLTGDGQ

>member
-1 MIKGREQTLARLST
+1 
-15 LVQVSLSV
+15 
-23 ACYWVVAW
+23 
-31 AVNTFLKPINIDV
+31 
-44 HDNNTIYLLI
+44 
-54 IAIWY
+54 
-59 TLIKEL
+59 
-65 NLGKMLRVKTY
+65 
-76 SELFAEYFALVVL
+76 
-89 SSGLLYLGS
+89 
-98 LFLTES
+98 
-104 VPTLILALFAC
+104 
-115 LNLILLF
+115 
-122 GFRMLSYKLFKLIRG
+122 
-137 KGFNTRNVL
+137 
-146 IVADDESYL
+146 
-155 HFIDRMLFIRDWGYN
+155 
-170 VWAIMSDGKQI
+170 
-181 KNKYES
+181 
-187 HVRVLHEHF
+187 LHEHF
-196 QLTEI
+196 QLNEI

-211 YCKGKFDNEEVRAL
+211 YCKGKFNNDEVRAL

-239 SDLLSVVSQ
+239 SELLSVVSM

-269 YFALKVKELLD
+269 YFALKVKEILD
-280 FFFSFLIVVLI
+280 FVFSLIIVILI

-296 AISVAIKIEDGG
+296 SIAIAIKIEDGG
-308 PIFFRQR
+308 SIFFKQQ

-322 IFYCLKFRTMV
+322 LFKCLKFRTMV
-333 MNAEALRV
+333 ENAEALRV

-423 VSGRNNIPFEEW
+423 VSGRNNIPFDEW
-435 MKLDMLYIDTWS
+435 MRLDMMYIDTWS
-447 LKLDLILFIS
+447 LKLDLMLFLS
-457 TIKVVFTGEGQ
+457 TIKVVLTGDGQ

>member
-1 MIKGREQTLARLST
+1 MIKGREETLARVST

-23 ACYWVVAW
+23 GCYWFVAW
-31 AVNTFLKPINIDV
+31 AVTTYLKPVKIDV

-76 SELFAEYFALVVL
+76 SELFAEYFALVVI
-89 SSGLLYLGS
+89 SSGLLHLGS

-115 LNLILLF
+115 LNLIMLF
-122 GFRMLSYKLFKLIRG
+122 GFRMLSYSIFKKLRG
-137 KGFNTRNVL
+137 KGYNTRNVL

-170 VWAIMSDGKQI
+170 VWAIMSDGKHI

-211 YCKGKFDNEEVRAL
+211 YCKGKFDNDEVRAL

-239 SDLLSVVSQ
+239 SELLSVVSQ

-262 FANNTKN
+262 FANHTKN

-280 FFFSFLIVVLI
+280 FLFSLAIVVFI

-296 AISVAIKIEDGG
+296 AIAVAIKIEDGG
-308 PIFFRQR
+308 EIFFRQR

-333 MNAEALRV
+333 QNAEALRV
-341 KLESQNEQSG
+341 KLENLNEQTG

-447 LKLDLILFIS
+447 LKLDLILFLS